1 MYDRGVKPEIEL
13 VRGISE
19 IDRREWD
26 ALVGP
31 NGSPFLEWDWLAALE
46 EAGCV
51 APKTGWGPHHITVRD
66 GRRLV
71 AAAPLYVKGHSQGE
85 FVFDHSWAEA
95 AHSAGISYYPKLL
108 AAVPF
113 TPATGR
119 RLLTHPD
126 LPRQALLEILA
137 RALAEICRANDI
149 SSVHVNFC
157 EPDEVEPLR
166 QAGFLQRQ
174 SVQYH
179 WLNRG
184 YARFE
189 DYLGDLRSKRRN
201 QIRRER
207 RDIAA
212 SGIGISVHEG
222 ETLSDDLFDPM
233 FRIYRSTIDKMYWG
247 RQYLN
252 KSFFELLRQRWKRNL
267 CFITARQAGEL
278 VAGTVNVQKAGVF
291 YGRYWGTFREIRNLH
306 FEVCYYAGIEHCIE
320 RNLQRFEPGAG
331 GEFKYWRGFEPTVT
345 HSMHY
350 LAHDG
355 FAEAVDRFLDRER
368 QYVGEA
374 VNEMRGRMK

>member
-1 MYDRGVKPEIEL
+1 VKPEVKLIHA
-13 VRGISE
+13 ISE
-19 IDRREWD
+19 VDRGDWD
-26 ALVGP
+26 ALVGSE
-31 NGSPFLEWDWLAALE
+31 GSPFLEWDWLAALE

-51 APKTGWGPHHITVRD
+51 SPRSGWGPHHVTVRD
-66 GRRLV
+66 EGRLL
-71 AAAPLYVKGHSQGE
+71 AAAPMYVKGHSQGE

-126 LPRQALLEILA
+126 LPRAPLLEILA
-137 RALAEICRANDI
+137 GALAEICRANEI
-149 SSVHVNFC
+149 SSLHVNFC
-157 EPDEVEPLR
+157 DADEVEPLR
-166 QAGFLQRQ
+166 NAGFLHRQ
-174 SVQYH
+174 GVQYH
-179 WLNRG
+179 WLNRN

-212 SGIGISVHEG
+212 SGIEVSVHEG
-222 ETLSDDLFDPM
+222 ETIADGLFEPM
-233 FRIYRSTIDKMYWG
+233 FRIYRSTIEKMHWG
-247 RQYLN
+247 HQYLN
-252 KSFFELLRQRWKRNL
+252 QTFFDLLRQRWKRNL
-267 CFITARQAGEL
+267 CFIVARQEGEI
-278 VAGTVNVQKAGVF
+278 VAGTVNVQKAGAF
-291 YGRYWGTFREIRNLH
+291 YGRYWGAFREIRNLH
-306 FEVCYYAGIEHCIE
+306 FEVCYYAGIEHCID
-320 RNLQRFEPGAG
+320 RGLQRFEPGAG
-331 GEFKYWRGFEPTVT
+331 GEFKYWRGFEPSIT

-350 LAHDG
+350 LSHPG

-374 VNEMRGRMK
+374 VTDMRNRQKNGL